1 MPVCMFPK
9 LREGMSAD
17 LKDRMQGKSCFNLKV
32 ADEALFKELE
42 DLTSN
47 GFVLSKQLDVEAAIK

>member
-1 MPVCMFPK
+1 VYLPK

-17 LKDRMQGKSCFNLKV
+17 LKDRMQGKSCFNFKV

-42 DLTSN
+42 DLTSK